1 MLYLD
6 GISIN
11 KLKDELSEVLTGR
24 KITKV
29 FQYSRL
35 STSIFFG
42 KLNMF
47 FSCNAS
53 LPVCYLKDNKENA
66 PETPMSFSLN
76 LRKYLL
82 NSIITEVSQLGYDRI
97 LVFKFRKL
105 NELGEYKEYMLYF
118 EIMGKHSNLILTAK
132 DGEILDLMKK
142 FSLEENK
149 LRVLLPGAKYSQPVT
164 EKKISPADIPQE
176 KLEEMIGRPKEMV
189 KSIEGLGMVA
199 AKAIET
205 TSDFFEVLNNKGT
218 PTVYYKNRKINL
230 ASVFQVKN
238 ADFDRKEEF
247 ETINK
252 MINFYIEAT
261 KSSESYNNLYSSL
274 LNVVEKEIKKNKR
287 TLKILEKEMDKN
299 RKHEKS
305 KEIGDILAANLYSI
319 KRGQKEAVLFDFY
332 NNCET
337 TISLDPNFSP
347 KENLD
352 RYYKKYNKLKR
363 GFEFNLKRYQEVK
376 NEIDY
381 LQGVK
386 SFLEE
391 SSTME
396 NLNTIKDELVAG
408 KYIKA
413 VKTLKKKKTAPLNYG
428 IIEFEEYQ
436 ILYGRNNLENDNL
449 SFKIADRNDMWL
461 HSKEVPGSHV
471 IIRWNGEFTEEVI
484 FKGAE
489 VAAFYSKTLPGEKV
503 LIDYTLKKYLNKPKG
518 GKPGFVTYNNQES
531 ILVVKPESI

>member
-24 KITKV
+24 KVTKI

-42 KLNMF
+42 KLNLF
-47 FSCNAS
+47 ISCNAS
-53 LPVCYLKDNKENA
+53 LPVCYLRDEKENA
-66 PETPMSFSLN
+66 PETPMNFSLN
-76 LRKYLL
+76 LRKHLL
-82 NSIITEVSQLGYDRI
+82 NSIITEVDQLGFDRI
-97 LVFKFRKL
+97 LVFKFKKL
-105 NELGEYKEYMLYF
+105 NELGEYKEYKLYF
-118 EIMGKHSNLILTAK
+118 EIMGKHSNLILTEK
-132 DGEILDLMKK
+132 GGEILDLMKK

-149 LRVLLPGAKYSQPVT
+149 LRVLLPGARYSQPVT
-164 EKKISPADIPQE
+164 EKKISPADISE
-176 KLEEMIGRPKEMV
+176 ESLENMMGKPKELV
-189 KSIEGLGMVA
+189 TGIEGLGMIA
-199 AKAIET
+199 ARALKSV
-205 TSDFFEVLNNKGT
+205 SDFQKVLSNKGT
-218 PTVYYKNRKINL
+218 PTIYYNNRKITL
-230 ASVFQVKN
+230 ASVFDVKN
-238 ADFDRKEEF
+238 TPFDKKEEF
-247 ETINK
+247 ETIND

-274 LNVVEKEIKKNKR
+274 VNVVEKEIKKNKR
-287 TLKILEKEMDKN
+287 TLKILEKEMEKN

-305 KEIGDILAANLYSI
+305 KEAGDILAANLYSI
-319 KRGQKEAVLFDFY
+319 KRGQSEVVLFDFY
-332 NNCET
+332 NDCDV
-337 TISLDPNFSP
+337 TITLNPNISP

-363 GFEFNLKRYQEVK
+363 GFEFNLKRYEEVK
-376 NEIDY
+376 NEITY

-391 SSTME
+391 STSME
-396 NLNTIKDELVAG
+396 NLQTIREELVAG
-408 KYIKA
+408 KYVKA
-413 VKTLKKKKTAPLNYG
+413 VKSPKKKKSVPLNYG
-428 IIEFEEYQ
+428 TIEFKGYQ

-449 SFKIADRNDMWL
+449 TFKVADRNDMWI
-461 HSKEVPGSHV
+461 HSKDVPGSHV
-471 IIRWNGEFTEEVI
+471 IIRWNGEFTEEII

-489 VAAFYSKTLPGEKV
+489 IAAFYSKTLPGEKV
-503 LIDYTLKKYLNKPKG
+503 LIDYTLKKYLNKPRG

>member
-24 KITKV
+24 KVTKV

-35 STSIFFG
+35 STSVFFG
-42 KLNMF
+42 KLNLF

-76 LRKYLL
+76 LRKHLL

-105 NELGEYKEYMLYF
+105 NELGQYKEYILYF
-118 EIMGKHSNLILTAK
+118 EIMGKHSNLILTGK

-149 LRVLLPGAKYSQPVT
+149 LRVLLPGAKYSQPIT
-164 EKKISPADIPQE
+164 EKKISPVELSEESLE
-176 KLEEMIGRPKEMV
+176 KMIGSPKEMV

-205 TSDFFEVLNNKGT
+205 TSDFFKVLNNKGI
-218 PTVYYKNRKINL
+218 PTVYYNNRKITL
-230 ASVFQVKN
+230 ASVFHVKN
-238 ADFDRKEEF
+238 AVFDRKEEF
-247 ETINK
+247 ETINQ

-319 KRGQKEAVLFDFY
+319 KRGQKEAALFDFY
-332 NNCET
+332 NNCEM
-337 TISLDPNFSP
+337 TISLNPNFSP

-363 GFEFNLKRYQEVK
+363 GFEFNLKRYEQVK
-376 NEIDY
+376 NEITY

-408 KYIKA
+408 KYMKS
-413 VKTLKKKKTAPLNYG
+413 VKSLKKKKITPLNYG
-428 IIEFEEYQ
+428 TIEFEGYQ

-449 SFKIADRNDMWL
+449 SFKVADRNDMWL

-471 IIRWNGEFTEEVI
+471 IIRWNGEFKEEVI

-489 VAAFYSKTLPGEKV
+489 IAAFYSKTLPGEKV
-503 LIDYTLKKYLNKPKG
+503 LIDYTLKKHLNKPKG